1 MSGVPALTECGDN
14 SFKLKVPKF
23 SVEPGEIVAVVGR
36 VGAGK
41 SSLIDAILGNMDTIQ
56 GSVSCGGRIAYV
68 PQNCWCQNLSLRES
82 ILFGNDY
89 NEDRYDEVIQACA
102 LELDIQILPA
112 GDESMAGL
120 RGINLSGGQRQRL
133 NLARCAYAPSD
144 LVLLDNALSAV
155 DHHTAHHIFKHCI
168 KDMMKD
174 KAVVLI
180 THQCQKVAIMDG
192 GDMLYFGPYNDAA
205 REKLSK
211 VVPASHLLAAAGAA
225 EQPRDAPKPTG
236 LNKMKSSALQ
246 VGASSHLAYGEKK
259 KVERKI
265 CLTQGEAIKVFVK
278 LSPFMGAVFVINF
291 IIYLASQTSR
301 QVSDWWLSQ
310 WSQDTKVWY
319 TQDVVPSNPDDAGTD
334 YPYESLN
341 ASQAYIITYAICVLF
356 FFASMVWRG
365 QTFFWWARGS
375 GQKIHEKA
383 VHNTMFAPLGFFLTN
398 PVGELLLA
406 FTNDQDNMDEQLL
419 DNLHYLGIYGL
430 IILSTTITV
439 SVTMYYFSIFGGI
452 LIIVTLILYYR
463 HPHSVLLP
471 NAVTIMMLYYYL
483 PAATRLKALRTK
495 TASELV
501 GLVAETLEGL
511 NVIQAFGKNEY
522 FVATAAMRSDAHHST
537 VFTGESLNLWLAH
550 YCDLYGAILV
560 LAVSCFAVSMAE
572 SLGVAKVGLAFS
584 NTIQLLVFYTWTVRF
599 IAETLF
605 SMSAVEKLGWL
616 ATEIPVEG
624 AAMYNASTEAIEG
637 RGKRAH
643 LGKIVVRLNSD
654 NSDGSDSCWPRR
666 GVVQFENVWMKYSE
680 LAPFALKGVSFTLNH
695 QDKVGVVGRTGSGKS
710 TLLLALFRMFDLH
723 KGSISVDG
731 VDIASLPLKQLRLG
745 LSIIPQ
751 EPVVFSGTVRNNLDP
766 FKKHTDEEL
775 YGFLREASLYS
786 LVEGLGGLQ
795 AKVTGSGSGA
805 WSIGQQQ
812 LMCLARAALRK
823 VPVLCL
829 DEATSAMDPVTEQEV
844 QAVIKRVFAER
855 TIITIAHRLDTVIES
870 DTVLVM
876 EAGEL
881 KETGPSSS
889 LLNNSKSMFSM
900 LVDKTGPEAAAALRK
915 MAAEFQATRLLHVN
929 STASNLTS

>member
-1 MSGVPALTECGDN
+1 MKMETHGRATLSGPPGVEISKAVLTHPGSGDN

-23 SVEPGEIVAVVGR
+23 SVKPGEVVAVVGR

-41 SSLIDAILGNMDTIQ
+41 TSLIDAILGNMDTIQ
-56 GSVSCGGRIAYV
+56 GTVSCGGRIAYV

-82 ILFGNDY
+82 ILFGSDY
-89 NEDRYDEVIQACA
+89 DEDRYDEVIQACA

-155 DHHTAHHIFKHCI
+155 DHHIFKHCV

-174 KAVVLI
+174 KAVVFI
-180 THQCQKVAIMDG
+180 THQ
-192 GDMLYFGPYNDAA
+192 YNDAA

-225 EQPRDAPKPTG
+225 EQPRDPPKAAG

-265 CLTQGEAIKVFVK
+265 CLTQGEAIKAFVK
-278 LSPFMGAVFVINF
+278 LSPFMGAVFVLNV
-291 IIYLASQTSR
+291 IIYLACQTSR
-301 QVSDWWLSQ
+301 QISDWWLSQ
-310 WSQDTKVWY
+310 WSQDTKEWY
-319 TQDVVPSNPDDAGTD
+319 TRDVVKSNPADAGTD
-334 YPYESLN
+334 FPYESLN

-356 FFASMVWRG
+356 FLVAMVARG

-375 GQKIHEKA
+375 GQTIHKKA

-406 FTNDQDNMDEQLL
+406 FTNDQETMDEQLL

-452 LIIVTLILYYR
+452 LIIVT
-463 HPHSVLLP
+463 
-471 NAVTIMMLYYYL
+471 IMMLFYYL

-522 FVATAAMRSDAHHST
+522 FVATAAVRSDAHHST

-572 SLGVAKVGLAFS
+572 TLGVAKVGLAFS

-605 SMSAVEKLGWL
+605 SMSSVEKLGWL

-624 AAMYNASTEAIEG
+624 AAMYKASPDALEG
-637 RGKRAH
+637 SKATPAH

-654 NSDGSDSCWPRR
+654 DSDGSDSCWPRR
-666 GVVQFENVWMKYSE
+666 GVVQFDNVWMKYSE

-710 TLLLALFRMFDLH
+710 TLLLALFRMFHLH
-723 KGSISVDG
+723 KGSISLGG
-731 VDIASLPLKQLRLG
+731 VDIASLPLKKLRLG

-775 YGFLREASLYS
+775 YEFLREASLYS

-889 LLNNSKSMFSM
+889 LLSNNKSMFSM

-915 MAAEFQATRLLHVN
+915 MAAEFQATRILHVN
-929 STASNLTS
+929 STVSNLA